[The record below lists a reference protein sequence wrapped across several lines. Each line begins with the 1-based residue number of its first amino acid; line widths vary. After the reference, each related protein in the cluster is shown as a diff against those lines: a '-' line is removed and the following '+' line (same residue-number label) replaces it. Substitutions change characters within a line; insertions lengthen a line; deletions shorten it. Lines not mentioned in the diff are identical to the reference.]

1 MHAQQWVCLNMM
13 VNGLSALK
21 KHQLWNLDHN
31 YELCLQGYSLIAHQ
45 IVQLICEI
53 GFKNIYVTTCFII
66 WKLKCFHRSNPF
78 IVEQLAFDFDEF
90 LVTINERE
98 PKFNEKQLQAYQ
110 EILSFVT

>member
-1 MHAQQWVCLNMM
+1 M
-13 VNGLSALK
+13 
-21 KHQLWNLDHN
+21 DHN
-31 YELCLQGYSLIAHQ
+31 YELCLQHYSLNAHQ

-53 GFKNIYVTTCFII
+53 GFKDIYVTTCFIV

-90 LVTINERE
+90 LVTINEWE
-98 PKFNEKQLQAYQ
+98 PKFNEKQLQAYH

>member
-1 MHAQQWVCLNMM
+1 M
-13 VNGLSALK
+13 VNGLNALK

-31 YELCLQGYSLIAHQ
+31 YELYLQHYSFNPHQ

-53 GFKNIYVTTCFII
+53 GFKDIYVTTCFIV

-78 IVEQLAFDFDEF
+78 IVEQLAFDFDAF

-98 PKFNEKQLQAYQ
+98 PKHNEKQLQAYQ
-110 EILSFVT
+110 YIFSFVT